1 MELGEILFAM
11 SQKIA
16 GYAKTEF
23 DGCGIPLSLRPVIM
37 ECASKQIVQDALDN
51 VIAGKFAAKSTQKPE
66 AKEAAE
72 GQRPGKKT
80 RSGVGIDS
88 LKQSLDED
96 FGRSE
101 ADGRD
106 QDCNEHKS

>member
-51 VIAGKFAAKSTQKPE
+51 VIAGKFAAQNTQKP
-66 AKEAAE
+66 KAAE
-72 GQRPGKKT
+72 GQRPEKKT

-88 LKQSLDED
+88 LKRSLDED

-101 ADGRD
+101 TDGRD